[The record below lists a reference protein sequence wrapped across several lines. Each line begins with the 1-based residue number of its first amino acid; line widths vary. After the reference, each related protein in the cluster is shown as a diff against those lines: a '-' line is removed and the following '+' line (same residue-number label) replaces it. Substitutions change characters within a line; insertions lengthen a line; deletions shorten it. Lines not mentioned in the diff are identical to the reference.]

1 MEAVSKRY
9 EEKIDA
15 LFKMVP
21 SFQKVG
27 KKGYHPGIETMEAFD
42 HFLWH
47 PHRDFR
53 IIHVAGTNGK
63 GSVSSMLASVL
74 MGMGHR
80 VGLYTS
86 PHLVDFRERIKVN
99 GEMITQ
105 EAVLDFLE
113 RTEEFVAENDPSFF
127 EITTAMAFDY
137 FAGCEVDY
145 AVVECGLGGRLDST
159 NIVTPVLSVIT
170 SIGLDH
176 TDILGDTEE
185 KIAYEKGGIIKPGVP
200 VVVGQVTDSVADVLK
215 GIAEERGAVLYL
227 MGAEIE
233 NNPSHLTMGPS
244 LCGQRGS
251 TVFSSQPPSDDS
263 QPTSLSDHIGHEN
276 ATFCAQT
283 SHSDHIGHENATFC
297 AQTSLSDHI
306 GHENAIFCAHFPD
319 SVLEDILS
327 KMDLKGDYQRSNL
340 KTVLKCLEVLSMCGL
355 TAEPDKVADSICHAA
370 ERTGFRG
377 RWEVLSQKPY
387 IVCDIA
393 HNPHGIRPVMEQ
405 LKRVYQVAV
414 EGTGDTPKLY
424 MVFGVMGDKDL
435 ESISDY
441 LPHEAYY
448 FYTAADSPRAMDPA
462 KLSEWMSGHD
472 FIGEVI
478 SGVEAAVKSCLSQA
492 SERDIVYVGGSSYV
506 VAEALKLF

>member
-1 MEAVSKRY
+1 MGADLSKYDKR
-9 EEKIDA
+9 IDS
-15 LFKMVP
+15 LFRIVP

-74 MGMGHR
+74 MGLGYK

-86 PHLVDFRERIKVN
+86 PHLVDFRERIKVD
-99 GEMITQ
+99 GEMISH
-105 EAVLDFLE
+105 EAVLDFLD
-113 RTEEFVAENDPSFF
+113 RTDPFVTENDPSFF

-200 VVVGQVTDSVADVLK
+200 VVVGAVSEAVQKVLSD
-215 GIAEERGAVLYL
+215 IAQERGAEVHFTHQ
-227 MGAEIE
+227 MSDEFE
-233 NNPSHLTMGPS
+233 NNPEG
-244 LCGQRGS
+244 
-251 TVFSSQPPSDDS
+251 DS
-263 QPTSLSDHIGHEN
+263 IIEAFLDEFLPQ
-276 ATFCAQT
+276 
-283 SHSDHIGHENATFC
+283 
-297 AQTSLSDHI
+297 
-306 GHENAIFCAHFPD
+306 
-319 SVLEDILS
+319 
-327 KMDLKGDYQRSNL
+327 MDLKGDYQGENL
-340 KTVLKCLEVLSMCGL
+340 LTVMQSVHVLFPEISDSDLEIVM
-355 TAEPDKVADSICHAA
+355 DSIFHAA
-370 ERTGFRG
+370 KRTGFRG
-377 RWEVLSQKPY
+377 RWEVLSEKPFV
-387 IVCDIA
+387 VCDIA

-405 LKRVYQVAV
+405 LCRVYSEALSKSVG
-414 EGTGDTPKLY
+414 EKPKLY
-424 MVFGVMGDKDL
+424 VVFGVMADKDL
-435 ESISDY
+435 DTISGY

-448 FYTAADSPRAMDPA
+448 FYTAADSPRAMAPS
-462 KLSEWMSGHD
+462 KLSEWMESHNFRGK
-472 FIGEVI
+472 VV
-478 SGVEAAVKSCLSQA
+478 SGVCNAVRKCLSQV
-492 SERDIVYVGGSSYV
+492 SDNDIVYIGGSSYV

>member
-74 MGMGHR
+74 MGLGYR

-105 EAVLDFLE
+105 EAVLDFLG
-113 RTEEFVAENDPSFF
+113 RTEGFVAENDPSFF

-200 VVVGQVTDSVADVLK
+200 VVVGAVSEAVQKVLSD
-215 GIAEERGAVLYL
+215 IAQERGAEVHFTHP
-227 MGAEIE
+227 MSDEFE
-233 NNPSHLTMGPS
+233 NNPSHTCGAGCSLITPTGCS
-244 LCGQRGS
+244 RNAHDLCGQRGS
-251 TVFSSQPPSDDS
+251 TVFSSHHSSDEDS
-263 QPTSLSDHIGHEN
+263 IIEAFLDEFLPQ
-276 ATFCAQT
+276 
-283 SHSDHIGHENATFC
+283 
-297 AQTSLSDHI
+297 
-306 GHENAIFCAHFPD
+306 
-319 SVLEDILS
+319 
-327 KMDLKGDYQRSNL
+327 MDLKGDYQGENL
-340 KTVLKCLEVLSMCGL
+340 LTVMQSVHVLFPEISDSDLEIVM
-355 TAEPDKVADSICHAA
+355 DSIFHAA
-370 ERTGFRG
+370 KRTGFRG
-377 RWEVLSQKPY
+377 RWEVLSEKPFV
-387 IVCDIA
+387 VCDIA

-441 LPHEAYY
+441 LPREAYY

-472 FIGEVI
+472 FRGEVI
-478 SGVEAAVKSCLSQA
+478 SGVEASVKSCLSQA

>member
-113 RTEEFVAENDPSFF
+113 RTEGFVDENDPSFF

-200 VVVGQVTDSVADVLK
+200 VVVGAVSEAVQKVLSD
-215 GIAEERGAVLYL
+215 IAQERGADIYFTPP
-227 MGAEIE
+227 MSDEFE
-233 NNPSHLTMGPS
+233 NNPEG
-244 LCGQRGS
+244 
-251 TVFSSQPPSDDS
+251 DS
-263 QPTSLSDHIGHEN
+263 IIKAFLDEFLPQ
-276 ATFCAQT
+276 
-283 SHSDHIGHENATFC
+283 
-297 AQTSLSDHI
+297 
-306 GHENAIFCAHFPD
+306 
-319 SVLEDILS
+319 
-327 KMDLKGDYQRSNL
+327 MDLKGDYQGENL
-340 KTVLKCLEVLSMCGL
+340 LTVMQSVHVLYPEISDSDLEIVM
-355 TAEPDKVADSICHAA
+355 DSIFHAA
-370 ERTGFRG
+370 KRTGFRG
-377 RWEVLSQKPY
+377 RWEVLSEKPFV
-387 IVCDIA
+387 VCDIA
-393 HNPHGIRPVMEQ
+393 PNPHGIRPVMEQ

-472 FIGEVI
+472 FRGEVI

-492 SERDIVYVGGSSYV
+492 SKRDLVYVGGSSYV

>member
-1 MEAVSKRY
+1 MSVDIARY
-9 EEKIDA
+9 DEKIEA
-15 LFKMVP
+15 LFRIVP

-27 KKGYHPGIETMEAFD
+27 KAGYHPGMGTMTAFD
-42 HFLWH
+42 DFLGN
-47 PHRDFR
+47 PHKKYKVV
-53 IIHVAGTNGK
+53 HVAGTNGK
-63 GSVSSMLASVL
+63 GSVSSMIASVL
-74 MGMGHR
+74 MGQGYR

-86 PHLVDFRERIKVN
+86 PHLVDFRERIKVD
-99 GEMITQ
+99 GEMITR

-113 RTEEFVAENDPSFF
+113 RCERFICENDPSFF

-137 FAGCEVDY
+137 FASADVDY

-185 KIAYEKGGIIKPGVP
+185 KIAYEKGGIVKPGVP
-200 VVVGQVTDSVADVLK
+200 VVVGDVTDSVADVLC
-215 GIAEERGAVLYL
+215 GIAEERGAMLFL
-227 MGAEIE
+227 MGAEKRKPCY
-233 NNPSHLTMGPS
+233 PSGRRGRGPS
-244 LCGQRGS
+244 PDGRDCFRSL
-251 TVFSSQPPSDDS
+251 PPSEDS

-276 ATFCAQT
+276 AA
-283 SHSDHIGHENATFC
+283 
-297 AQTSLSDHI
+297 
-306 GHENAIFCAHFPD
+306 FCAHFPD

-355 TAEPDKVADSICHAA
+355 TAEPDQVADSICHAA

-377 RWEVLSQKPY
+377 RWEVLSEKPFV
-387 IVCDIA
+387 VCDIA
-393 HNPHGIRPVMEQ
+393 HNPHGIKPVMEQ
-405 LKRVYQVAV
+405 LKRICKEAV
-414 EGTGDTPKLY
+414 SREKSTRLY

-441 LPHEAYY
+441 LPREAYY
-448 FYTAADSPRAMDPA
+448 FYTAADSPRAMDPE
-462 KLSEWMSGHD
+462 KLSQWMEGHG
-472 FIGEVI
+472 FKGEVI
-478 SGVEAAVKSCLSQA
+478 RGVAEAVSGCLAQA
-492 SERDIVYVGGSSYV
+492 SENDIIYIGGSSYV

>member
-1 MEAVSKRY
+1 MGADLSKY
-9 EEKIDA
+9 EKRIDS
-15 LFKMVP
+15 LFRIVP

-74 MGMGHR
+74 MGLGYK

-86 PHLVDFRERIKVN
+86 PHLVDFRERIKVD
-99 GEMITQ
+99 GEMISH
-105 EAVLDFLE
+105 EAVLDFLD
-113 RTEEFVAENDPSFF
+113 RTDPFVAVNDPSFF

-137 FAGCEVDY
+137 FASCGVDY

-200 VVVGQVTDSVADVLK
+200 VVVGAVSEAVQKFLSD
-215 GIAEERGAVLYL
+215 IAQERGADIYFIPQ
-227 MGAEIE
+227 MSDEMRKPCY
-233 NNPSHLTMGPS
+233 PSGRRGRDPHRR
-244 LCGQRGS
+244 CGRDCFR
-251 TVFSSQPPSDDS
+251 THHSSDEDS
-263 QPTSLSDHIGHEN
+263 IIKAFLDEFLPQ
-276 ATFCAQT
+276 
-283 SHSDHIGHENATFC
+283 
-297 AQTSLSDHI
+297 
-306 GHENAIFCAHFPD
+306 
-319 SVLEDILS
+319 
-327 KMDLKGDYQRSNL
+327 MDLKGDYQGENL
-340 KTVLKCLEVLSMCGL
+340 LTVMQAVRVLFPEISDSDLEIVM
-355 TAEPDKVADSICHAA
+355 DSIFHAA
-370 ERTGFRG
+370 KRTGFRG
-377 RWEVLSQKPY
+377 RWEVLSEKPFV
-387 IVCDIA
+387 VCDIA

-405 LKRVYQVAV
+405 LCRVYSEALSKSVG
-414 EGTGDTPKLY
+414 EKPKLY
-424 MVFGVMGDKDL
+424 VVFGVMADKDL
-435 ESISDY
+435 DTISGY

-448 FYTAADSPRAMDPA
+448 FYTAADSLRAMAPSQ
-462 KLSEWMSGHD
+462 LSEWMGSRNFRGK
-472 FIGEVI
+472 VVP
-478 SGVEAAVKSCLSQA
+478 GVCNAVEKCLSQA
-492 SERDIVYVGGSSYV
+492 SDNDVIYIGGSSYV